1 MIIKGLFEMN
11 GLGAYQETAVL
22 TQDKGKLIVMLYGG
36 AIKFLKLAQLD
47 IKACNY
53 EAKNAY
59 INKAWDIIN
68 ELNINLDMEAGGEIS
83 ENLRK
88 LYCFMM
94 THLSTANF
102 KNDPQT
108 VQEVIDMLAE
118 LKEGWEAIAS

>member
-1 MIIKGLFEMN
+1 MN

-22 TQDKGKLIVMLYGG
+22 TQDKGKLIVMLYEG
-36 AIKFLKLAQLD
+36 AIKFLGLAQKD
-47 IKACNY
+47 MEAGNY
-53 EAKNAY
+53 ESKNKQ

-68 ELNINLDMEAGGEIS
+68 ELNVSLDMEAGGEIS

-88 LYCFMM
+88 LYAFML

-108 VQEVIDMLAE
+108 VQEVIDMLSE
-118 LKEGWEAIAS
+118 LKEGWETITS